1 MREEEV
7 TAVYLHIIL
16 DVTRKSTGVIIKFR
30 FLIAVV
36 VVGHWI
42 LAVKALVG
50 QVKQKLPAEHLHHGH
65 AMQYQR

>member
-7 TAVYLHIIL
+7 TAVCLDIIL
-16 DVTRKSTGVIIKFR
+16 DVSRKSTGVVIKLR
-30 FLIAVV
+30 FPITVV

-50 QVKQKLPAEHLHHGH
+50 QVKQKLPAERLHQGH
-65 AMQYQR
+65 TMQ